1 MCMELAEIIKT
12 VSNFGLLIVIACM
25 YLYYNPKMIEVIA
38 NNTSAMQD
46 TKVRHDDM
54 DKTLQE
60 IKDDIKELKNVNDM
74 KLVHESLVRIENK
87 LDKLGDR
94 D

>member
-1 MCMELAEIIKT
+1 MELAEIIKT

-54 DKTLQE
+54 DKILQE
-60 IKDDIKELKNVNDM
+60 LKDDVKELQNNTDM
-74 KLVHESLVRIENK
+74 KQFHDTLVRIENK
-87 LDKLGDR
+87 IDKLGDR

>member
-1 MCMELAEIIKT
+1 MELAEIIKNIGNT
-12 VSNFGLLIVIACM
+12 GVLIFIAAM
-25 YLYYNPKMIEVIA
+25 YIYYNPKMITVIA

-46 TKVRHDDM
+46 TKLRHEVM

-87 LDKLGDR
+87 LDKLGDKA
-94 D
+94 

>member
-1 MCMELAEIIKT
+1 
-12 VSNFGLLIVIACM
+12 M

-54 DKTLQE
+54 DKILQE
-60 IKDDIKELKNVNDM
+60 LKDDVKELQNNSDM
-74 KLVHESLVRIENK
+74 KQFHDTLVRIENK
-87 LDKLGDR
+87 IDKLGDR
-94 D
+94 A

>member
-1 MCMELAEIIKT
+1 MELAEIFKNIGN
-12 VSNFGLLIVIACM
+12 VGILIVIAGM
-25 YLYYNPKMIEVIA
+25 YIYYNPKMITVIA

-46 TKVRHDDM
+46 TKLRHEVM

-87 LDKLGDR
+87 LDKLGDKA
-94 D
+94 

>member
-1 MCMELAEIIKT
+1 MELAEIIKS

-54 DKTLQE
+54 DKILQE
-60 IKDDIKELKNVNDM
+60 LKDDVKELQNNADM
-74 KLVHESLVRIENK
+74 KQFHDTLVRIENK
-87 LDKLGDR
+87 IDKLGDR
-94 D
+94 A

>member
-1 MCMELAEIIKT
+1 MELAEIFKNIGN
-12 VSNFGLLIVIACM
+12 VGILIVIAGM
-25 YLYYNPKMIEVIA
+25 YLYYNPKMITVIA

-46 TKVRHDDM
+46 TKLRHDNM

-74 KLVHESLVRIENK
+74 KLVHESLVRIESK

>member
-1 MCMELAEIIKT
+1 MELAEIIKS

-25 YLYYNPKMIEVIA
+25 YLYYNPKMIEIIA

-54 DKTLQE
+54 DKVLQE
-60 IKDDIKELKNVNDM
+60 LKADVKELQNNSDVVQLHDT
-74 KLVHESLVRIENK
+74 LIRIENK
-87 LDKLGDR
+87 IDKLGDR
-94 D
+94 I

>member
-1 MCMELAEIIKT
+1 MELAEIIKNIGNT
-12 VSNFGLLIVIACM
+12 GVLIFIAAM
-25 YLYYNPKMIEVIA
+25 YIYYNPKMITVIA

-46 TKVRHDDM
+46 TKVRHDSM

-74 KLVHESLVRIENK
+74 KLVHESLIRIENK
-87 LDKLGDR
+87 LDKLGDKA
-94 D
+94 

>member
-1 MCMELAEIIKT
+1 MELAEIFKNIGN
-12 VSNFGLLIVIACM
+12 VGILIVIAGM
-25 YLYYNPKMIEVIA
+25 YLYYNPKMITVIA

-46 TKVRHDDM
+46 TKLRHDNM

-87 LDKLGDR
+87 LDKLGDKA
-94 D
+94 

>member
-1 MCMELAEIIKT
+1 MEIAEIIKNIGNT
-12 VSNFGLLIVIACM
+12 GVLIFIAAM
-25 YLYYNPKMIEVIA
+25 YIYYNPKMITVIA

-46 TKVRHDDM
+46 TKLRHEVM

-74 KLVHESLVRIENK
+74 KLVHESLIRIENK

-94 D
+94 A

>member
-1 MCMELAEIIKT
+1 MELAEIFKNIGN
-12 VSNFGLLIVIACM
+12 VGILIVIAGM
-25 YLYYNPKMIEVIA
+25 YLYYNPKMITVIA

-46 TKVRHDDM
+46 TKLRHDNM

>member
-1 MCMELAEIIKT
+1 MELAEIIKS

-54 DKTLQE
+54 DKILQE
-60 IKDDIKELKNVNDM
+60 LKDDVKELQNNSDM
-74 KLVHESLVRIENK
+74 KQFHDTLVRIENK
-87 LDKLGDR
+87 IDKLGDR
-94 D
+94 A

>member
-1 MCMELAEIIKT
+1 MELAEIFKNIGN
-12 VSNFGLLIVIACM
+12 VGILIVIAGM
-25 YLYYNPKMIEVIA
+25 YLYYNPKMITVIA

-46 TKVRHDDM
+46 TKVRHDSM

>member
-1 MCMELAEIIKT
+1 
-12 VSNFGLLIVIACM
+12 M

-54 DKTLQE
+54 DKILQE
-60 IKDDIKELKNVNDM
+60 LKDDVKELQNNTDM
-74 KLVHESLVRIENK
+74 KQFHDTLVRIENK
-87 LDKLGDR
+87 IDKLGDR

>member
-1 MCMELAEIIKT
+1 MELAEIIKA

-46 TKVRHDDM
+46 TKLRHDSM
-54 DKTLQE
+54 DKILQE
-60 IKDDIKELKNVNDM
+60 LKDDVKELQNNTDM
-74 KLVHESLVRIENK
+74 KQFHDTLVRIENK
-87 LDKLGDR
+87 IDKLGDR
-94 D
+94 A